1 MLFDK
6 NMIEH
11 CKVEIHSIQKKY
23 WTENDTPKTRY
34 VYRGWYSFYKDRVGH
49 SQVDFLF

>member
-1 MLFDK
+1 MAKEVGILFYR

-11 CKVEIHSIQKKY
+11 CKVEIHFNKN

-34 VYRGWYSFYKDRVGH
+34 VYRG
-49 SQVDFLF
+49 

>member
-1 MLFDK
+1 MAKEVGIVLYR

-11 CKVEIHSIQKKY
+11 CKVEIHFIKKEY

-34 VYRGWYSFYKDRVGH
+34 VYRG
-49 SQVDFLF
+49 